1 MLRFSTPVPTIRGLI
16 VLSCARTLFSQQKD
30 KIVPSYLK
38 PSEMNEDS
46 STVAKIETIE
56 LFSQLS
62 QRVRCWKNTCDKI
75 QQRVVQQLGNNLDE
89 KHKEKLKARTQ
100 ENVI

>member
-1 MLRFSTPVPTIRGLI
+1 MI
-16 VLSCARTLFSQQKD
+16 K
-30 KIVPSYLK
+30 
-38 PSEMNEDS
+38 DS
-46 STVAKIETIE
+46 STVAEIEIIK
-56 LFSQLS
+56 LFSQLR

-100 ENVI
+100 ESFI